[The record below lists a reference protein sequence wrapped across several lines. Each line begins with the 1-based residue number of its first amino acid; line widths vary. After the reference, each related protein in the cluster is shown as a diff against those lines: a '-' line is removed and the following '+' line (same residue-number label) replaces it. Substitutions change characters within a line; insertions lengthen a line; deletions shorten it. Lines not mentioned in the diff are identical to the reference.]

1 MSQPAATSPN
11 VLLNLVLI
19 FLTPMFLWAA
29 DGDLILARQAA
40 LEALNA
46 YRVRSAIGL
55 VTAAKLVAFE
65 LASLASLS
73 QSLADDITPQLAL
86 RFRGNANSLDRAS
99 ERNRQVL
106 EQQRI
111 PAAAEH
117 LTEERAAAS
126 VAEAQKRVQ
135 QAASSLRAAP
145 QPAAAA
151 PSAVAP
157 AAAAP
162 ARPAQA
168 ESAAPM
174 PPPRMSDEQRRTAWA
189 QAMASVAAEFTE
201 GLDKLPPA
209 EQAKEMMRIDILTQ
223 SASALVAGIAPSAGA
238 PPAAGFAAPVPG
250 VSGIRS
256 PG

>member
-19 FLTPMFLWAA
+19 FLPPMFLWAA
-29 DGDLILARQAA
+29 DGDLILARQVA

-86 RFRGNANSLDRAS
+86 RFRSNANSLDRAS

-135 QAASSLRAAP
+135 QAAASLQAASPPAPAPAPPAARRPDPAGSDHRGAAP
-145 QPAAAA
+145 HCLGAGHG
-151 PSAVAP
+151 
-157 AAAAP
+157 
-162 ARPAQA
+162 RC
-168 ESAAPM
+168 
-174 PPPRMSDEQRRTAWA
+174 RRR
-189 QAMASVAAEFTE
+189 VH
-201 GLDKLPPA
+201 GHLDKLPP
-209 EQAKEMMRIDILTQ
+209 
-223 SASALVAGIAPSAGA
+223 
-238 PPAAGFAAPVPG
+238 
-250 VSGIRS
+250 
-256 PG
+256 